1 MNNKPVLIIGAGISG
16 LALCLVLIK
25 NCYPAIL
32 FEKEK
37 KIDQPGACINI
48 SPNGNAV
55 LFQLGIKDKILNIA
69 DKPATI

>member
-25 NCYPAIL
+25 NGYPAIL

-37 KIDQPGACINI
+37 EIDQPGAGINI
-48 SPNGNAV
+48 MILKWN
-55 LFQLGIKDKILNIA
+55 LKKKIVKIS
-69 DKPATI
+69 

>member
-25 NCYPAIL
+25 NGYPAIL

-37 KIDQPGACINI
+37 EIDNL
-48 SPNGNAV
+48 V
-55 LFQLGIKDKILNIA
+55 LV
-69 DKPATI
+69 